1 MLFSASSLAAAALLA
16 ASVANGHMIMRD
28 PVPYSNNTLNNS
40 PLAADGSDFPCKQR
54 PDMWNIVKMNEMPIG
69 VPQKLDFYGSATHGG
84 GSCQI
89 SLTTDLHP
97 TKDSKW
103 MVIHSIEGGCPA
115 NVPGNLDGGPMSTGA
130 STFEFTIPEGISPGE
145 YTLAWTWFNRIGNRE
160 MYMNCAPVNVTAGS
174 GSSSNKRDATEE
186 KQSTSLSKRTDF
198 PDLFVANI
206 NGCMTKEGVDIRFPD
221 PGPSVEYAGNPSN
234 LQPVGQPAC
243 TGGPGPGPS
252 GSAPAG
258 TSPAATSPAATSPAA
273 TSSTAASSSTPILSV
288 SVSAGI
294 QPTVTAAPGV
304 FATSAS
310 SIAAPSA
317 ASSSA
322 SPNTLSSSS
331 AASPSASGSPSSSG
345 ALSGPCSPD
354 GQWNCIGGNS
364 FQRCASGVWSA
375 VESLAEGTA
384 CTAGQSTELKIA
396 ATKRDSGASHMH
408 SRRRIHLPS
417 QLQN

>member
-1 MLFSASSLAAAALLA
+1 MLFSASSLAAAALLS
-16 ASVANGHMIMRD
+16 ASVASGHMIMRD
-28 PVPYSNNTLNNS
+28 PTPYSNNTLNNS

-160 MYMNCAPVNVTAGS
+160 MYMNCAPVNVTARS
-174 GSSSNKRDATEE
+174 GTSSNKRDE
-186 KQSTSLSKRTDF
+186 QSTSLSKRTDF

-221 PGPSVEYAGNPSN
+221 PGPSVEYAGEPSN
-234 LQPVGQPAC
+234 LQPLGQPAC

-258 TSPAATSPAATSPAA
+258 TSPAPSTS
-273 TSSTAASSSTPILSV
+273 AASSATPIVSV

-294 QPTVTAAPGV
+294 QPTGTAAPGV

-310 SIAAPSA
+310 SVAAPSA
-317 ASSSA
+317 ASTSA
-322 SPNTLSSSS
+322 SPNNIPS
-331 AASPSASGSPSSSG
+331 ATSVASPSASGSPSSSGSSSSSG

-375 VESLAEGTA
+375 VESLAEGTS
-384 CTAGQSTELKIA
+384 CTAGQSAEIKIA

-408 SRRRIHLPS
+408 FRRRIHLPS